1 MTDRKRPETAAD
13 VAAWCELLG
22 LVRDEAKTAGE
33 DFLAYLTGVAL
44 SHATTLSHRR
54 NGQEPAPRLGSQGDT
69 GD

>member
-1 MTDRKRPETAAD
+1 MTDKKRPEAGAD
-13 VAAWCELLG
+13 VTAWCELLG

-54 NGQEPAPRLGSQGDT
+54 NGQEPTPHIASQGDS